1 MAMTYRTAVAQRIG
15 PGRLPTA
22 GFAGRCTA
30 CGTEHTAEIVP
41 LEVVVL
47 RVVGGTCP
55 TCNPAQGG
63 GAAGEAA
70 PVVEVWWD
78 APNGEAP
85 RWETSGLPIDGPT
98 TGGQRTRLR
107 PKARDDAVD
116 AEWLDADSPK
126 GSFSPLEWGV
136 IAAAWRPESC
146 DIFGSLA
153 GVLKEFWSAVQTGRD
168 AELVIRLAHVPAL
181 AAALVSDLLARCFD
195 SEAGQRFHAL
205 DGLLHRLGIV
215 LCAGTGRISR
225 CGAVRAELGRA
236 PAAVDRVLLDRPD
249 FVQVRTKLE
258 GPSPLPMADVLEL
271 SRPERALQRREPEHV
286 ERPRVPGSALSRE
299 LERLARRGEP
309 SGAPAVFGS

>member
-1 MAMTYRTAVAQRIG
+1 MAKTYRTAVARRTG
-15 PGRLPTA
+15 PGRLPAA

-30 CGTEHTAEIVP
+30 CGTEHTAEIVAR
-41 LEVVVL
+41 EVVVL
-47 RVVGGTCP
+47 RVAGGTCP
-55 TCNPAQGG
+55 ACNPARGD
-63 GAAGEAA
+63 GATGEAA

-85 RWETSGLPIDGPT
+85 RWETSGLPIDGSA
-98 TGGQRTRLR
+98 TGGERTRPR
-107 PKARDDAVD
+107 PRDAAVD
-116 AEWLDADSPK
+116 AEWLAAGSPK

-153 GVLKEFWSAVQTGRD
+153 GVLERFWSAVQAGPD

-195 SEAGQRFHAL
+195 SEAGQHFHAL
-205 DGLLHRLGIV
+205 DGLLHRLGIL

-249 FVQVRTKLE
+249 FVRVRAKLE
-258 GPSPLPMADVLEL
+258 GPSPLPVADVLEL
-271 SRPERALQRREPEHV
+271 SRPDPAGCSIGPEPVEPPRAPDN
-286 ERPRVPGSALSRE
+286 ALARE
-299 LERLARRGEP
+299 LVRLAGRAQL